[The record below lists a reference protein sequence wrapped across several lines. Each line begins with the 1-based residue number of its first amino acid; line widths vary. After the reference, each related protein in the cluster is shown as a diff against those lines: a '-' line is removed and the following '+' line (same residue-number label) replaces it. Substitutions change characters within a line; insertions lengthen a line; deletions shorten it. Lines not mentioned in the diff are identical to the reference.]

1 MARVTEVAPGI
12 YQVSVLRAGVTVLAE
27 GGRVVL
33 LDAGLRSSAEAVLD
47 FLASKGFKPD
57 SVSHILITHYH
68 PDHIGGLARLQKATG
83 ARVGAH
89 PIEAPAIAGDRPLP
103 NPAAN
108 EPLRSVFA
116 LAAPLLRP
124 RPVAVDLLLEE
135 GTRLDVMG
143 GLEVVH
149 TPGHTPGSLSFFLP
163 ARKMLFA
170 GDALQR
176 WWGHLGLPSG
186 IFTQDMEQAEASIRR
201 LAQMDIEALC
211 FSHFAP
217 VMKGAK
223 KELEELADRL

>member
-33 LDAGLRSSAEAVLD
+33 LDAGLRTSAEAVLA

-68 PDHIGGLARLQKATG
+68 PDHIGGLARLQGATD

-108 EPLRSVFA
+108 RPLQGVFA

-135 GTRLDVMG
+135 GARLDVMG

-176 WWGHLGLPSG
+176 WWGRLGLPSG
-186 IFTQDMEQAEASIRR
+186 AFTQDMEQARASIRR
-201 LAQMDIEALC
+201 LAQMDIETLC
-211 FSHFAP
+211 LSHFAP
-217 VMKGAK
+217 VVKGAK